1 MSVFL
6 PDDFD
11 ARRPLALI
19 AGQGNYPVLLA
30 QRARNAGIQ
39 LRLIEL
45 GGETSPELIESF
57 PDDKRTSV
65 KVGQIGKL
73 LKELKKFDAG
83 YAVMAGQVTPG
94 KLFKGLHPDLKA
106 IRMLAGLDRKNAET
120 IFGAIG
126 DEIEKAGVQLLDA
139 RIFMD
144 DDLAEEGAM
153 VKGKEKIEPEHL
165 AHGIEIARENARL
178 DVGQGVVVSRG
189 TVLAVEAFEGTN
201 AMLERAGKFGAKN
214 CLFVKLGKPK
224 QDTRFDVPVFG
235 LQTLKTLSE
244 ANIKNVALASGS
256 VLILDKGTVIKE
268 AKKLGIRCHR
278 GETLNFSSCYFT
290 QKY

>member
-1 MSVFL
+1 MSRFL
-6 PDDFD
+6 PDNFD
-11 ARRPLALI
+11 PSRPLTLI
-19 AGQGNYPVLLA
+19 AGQGIYPQLLA
-30 QRARNAGIQ
+30 ARARKAGMPI
-39 LRLIEL
+39 RLIEL
-45 GGETSPELIESF
+45 GGETSNELITSF
-57 PDDKRTSV
+57 PENQRSAV
-65 KVGQIGKL
+65 KVGQVGKL
-73 LKELKKFDAG
+73 LKELKKLDAK

-126 DEIEKAGVQLLDA
+126 EEIEKAGVHLLDA
-139 RIFMD
+139 RVFMD
-144 DDLAEEGAM
+144 QDLAEEG
-153 VKGKEKIEPEHL
+153 VLVQGKEKIEPEHL
-165 AHGIEIARENARL
+165 KHGVEIARENARL

-235 LQTLKTLSE
+235 LRTLQAMKE
-244 ANIKNVALASGS
+244 AGIGNAAVEAGS
-256 VLILDKGTVIKE
+256 VLLLEKNEILKE
-268 AKKLGIRCHR
+268 SQKLKIGIQ
-278 GETLNFSSCYFT
+278 GI
-290 QKY
+290 

>member
-1 MSVFL
+1 MSRFL
-6 PDDFD
+6 PENFD
-11 ARRPLALI
+11 ASRRLALI
-19 AGQGNYPVLLA
+19 AGQGQYPILLA
-30 QRARNAGIQ
+30 KRARQAGIS

-45 GGETSPELIESF
+45 GGETAPELISSF
-57 PDDKRTSV
+57 SDDERSAV
-65 KVGQIGKL
+65 KVGQVGKL
-73 LKELKKFDAG
+73 LKELKRFDAG

-126 DEIEKAGVQLLDA
+126 DEIEKVGVHLLDA
-139 RIFMD
+139 RVFMD
-144 DDLAEEGAM
+144 EDLAEEGVM
-153 VKGKEKIEPEHL
+153 VKGKEKIAPEHL
-165 AHGIEIARENARL
+165 NHGIEIARENARL

-235 LQTLKTLSE
+235 TQTLQEMKK
-244 ANIKNVALASGS
+244 AGFGNAALETGS
-256 VLILDKGTVIKE
+256 VLLLDKSEVLKQ
-268 AKKLGIRCHR
+268 AKKLDIGLS
-278 GETLNFSSCYFT
+278 GVKT
-290 QKY
+290 

>member
-1 MSVFL
+1 MSRFL

-11 ARRPLALI
+11 ASQPLALI
-19 AGQGNYPVLLA
+19 AGQGDYPILLA
-30 QRARNAGIQ
+30 ERARKAGIN

-45 GGETSPELIESF
+45 GGETSPELVSSF
-57 PDDKRTSV
+57 SDNERSAV
-65 KVGQIGKL
+65 KVGQVGKL

-126 DEIEKAGVQLLDA
+126 DEIEQAGVHLLDA
-139 RIFMD
+139 RVFMD
-144 DDLAEEGAM
+144 EDLAEEGVM
-153 VKGKEKIEPEHL
+153 VKGKEKVETEHL

-201 AMLERAGKFGAKN
+201 AMIKRAGTFGAKN

-235 LQTLKTLSE
+235 LKTLQVM
-244 ANIKNVALASGS
+244 KNSGILS
-256 VLILDKGTVIKE
+256 AVLQSNHVLILNKEKVLQE
-268 AKKLGIRCHR
+268 AKDKKI
-278 GETLNFSSCYFT
+278 TLIGV
-290 QKY
+290 

>member
-1 MSVFL
+1 MSLFL

-11 ARRPLALI
+11 ASRPLALI
-19 AGQGNYPVLLA
+19 ARQGNYPILLA
-30 QRARNAGIQ
+30 KRAREAGIE

-45 GGETSPELIESF
+45 GGETSSELIESF
-57 PDDKRTSV
+57 SDNERSAV
-65 KVGQIGKL
+65 KVGQVGKL

-94 KLFKGLHPDLKA
+94 KLFRGLHPDLKA

-126 DEIEKAGVQLLDA
+126 DEIEKAGIHLLDA
-139 RIFMD
+139 RVFMD
-144 DDLAEEGAM
+144 EDLADEGTM
-153 VKGKEKIEPEHL
+153 VKGKEKIESEHL
-165 AHGIEIARENARL
+165 AHGIEIARKNARL

-201 AMLERAGKFGAKN
+201 AMLERAGQFGAKN
-214 CLFVKLGKPK
+214 CLFIKLGKPK

-235 LQTLKTLSE
+235 MQTLYALKE
-244 ANIKNVALASGS
+244 AAIKNVALESGS
-256 VLILDKGTVIKE
+256 VLLLNKEEVLKE
-268 AKKLGIRCHR
+268 ARTQAIGILGF
-278 GETLNFSSCYFT
+278 L
-290 QKY
+290 

>member
-1 MSVFL
+1 MSRFL
-6 PDDFD
+6 PENFD
-11 ARRPLALI
+11 ASRPLALI
-19 AGQGNYPVLLA
+19 AGQGLYPVLLA
-30 QRARNAGIQ
+30 ERARQAGISV
-39 LRLIEL
+39 RLIEL
-45 GGETSPELIESF
+45 GGETSPELVESF
-57 PDDKRTSV
+57 AMDERSAV
-65 KVGQIGKL
+65 KVGQVGKL
-73 LKELKKFDAG
+73 LKELKRLDAG

-126 DEIEKAGVQLLDA
+126 DEIEKVGVHLLDA
-139 RIFMD
+139 RVFMD
-144 DDLAEEGAM
+144 EDLAEEGVI
-153 VKGKEKIEPEHL
+153 VKGKEKIAPKHL
-165 AHGIEIARENARL
+165 NHGIEIARENARL

-235 LQTLKTLSE
+235 LQTLE
-244 ANIKNVALASGS
+244 VMIAAGIGNAALESGS
-256 VLILDKGTVIKE
+256 VLLLDKVKILEE
-268 AKKLGIRCHR
+268 AAKDRIGLLGI
-278 GETLNFSSCYFT
+278 
-290 QKY
+290 Q

>member
-1 MSVFL
+1 MSRFL
-6 PDDFD
+6 PDNFD
-11 ARRPLALI
+11 ASLPLTLI
-19 AGQGNYPVLLA
+19 AGQGLYPVLLA
-30 QRARNAGIQ
+30 ERAREAKIP

-45 GGETSPELIESF
+45 GGETHPDLVSSF
-57 PDDKRTSV
+57 PEDERAAV
-65 KVGQIGKL
+65 KVGQVGKL

-126 DEIEKAGVQLLDA
+126 DEIEKIGVHLLDA
-139 RIFMD
+139 RVFMD
-144 DDLAEEGAM
+144 EDLASEGVM
-153 VKGKEKIEPEHL
+153 VKGKEKIDPEHL

-201 AMLERAGKFGAKN
+201 AMLDRAGKFGAKN
-214 CLFVKLGKPK
+214 CLFVKLGKPN

-235 LQTLKTLSE
+235 LQTLKALSE
-244 ANIKNVALASGS
+244 VNINNVALESGS
-256 VLILDKGTVIKE
+256 VLLLNKDEVMKK
-268 AKKLGIRCHR
+268 AKKLRIGIS
-278 GETLNFSSCYFT
+278 GIKSLT
-290 QKY
+290 

>member
-1 MSVFL
+1 MSRFL
-6 PDDFD
+6 PEKFD
-11 ARRPLALI
+11 ASRPLALI
-19 AGQGNYPVLLA
+19 AGQGQYPLLLA
-30 QRARNAGIQ
+30 ERARKAGIS

-45 GGETSPELIESF
+45 GGETSSELISSF
-57 PDDKRTSV
+57 PRNERSAV
-65 KVGQIGKL
+65 KVGQVGKL

-126 DEIEKAGVQLLDA
+126 DEIEKIDVHLLDA
-139 RIFMD
+139 RVFMD
-144 DDLAEEGAM
+144 EDLASEGVM
-153 VKGKEKIEPEHL
+153 VKGKEKIDPEHL

-235 LQTLKTLSE
+235 MQTLEKMKY
-244 ANIKNVALASGS
+244 AGIGNVAFEDGS
-256 VLILDKGTVIKE
+256 VLLLDKE
-268 AKKLGIRCHR
+268 KLLFTATQMGI
-278 GETLNFSSCYFT
+278 GIQGFN
-290 QKY
+290 QNI

>member
-1 MSVFL
+1 MFTNFCFKHEL
-6 PDDFD
+6 TE
-11 ARRPLALI
+11 
-19 AGQGNYPVLLA
+19 
-30 QRARNAGIQ
+30 RARKAGIR

-45 GGETSPELIESF
+45 GGETARELVSSF
-57 PDDKRTSV
+57 SDDERSAV
-65 KVGQIGKL
+65 KVGQVGKL
-73 LKELKKFDAG
+73 LKELKKFGAG

-106 IRMLAGLDRKNAET
+106 IRMLAGLDLKNAET

-126 DEIEKAGVQLLDA
+126 DEIEKAGVHLLDA
-139 RIFMD
+139 RVFMD
-144 DDLAEEGAM
+144 EDLAKDGIM
-153 VKGKEKIEPEHL
+153 VKGKEKIAPEHL
-165 AHGIEIARENARL
+165 DHGIEIARENARL

-235 LQTLKTLSE
+235 LQTLQAMNDAGIGTAALESGAVLLLDRDHIFREAGNLKITL
-244 ANIKNVALASGS
+244 I
-256 VLILDKGTVIKE
+256 
-268 AKKLGIRCHR
+268 GIP
-278 GETLNFSSCYFT
+278 
-290 QKY
+290 K

>member
-1 MSVFL
+1 MSRFL
-6 PDDFD
+6 PETFD
-11 ARRPLALI
+11 PSRPLALI
-19 AGQGNYPVLLA
+19 AGQGRYPVLLA
-30 QRARNAGIQ
+30 ARAKKAGISV
-39 LRLIEL
+39 RLIEL
-45 GGETSPELIESF
+45 GGETTPELVASF
-57 PDDKRTSV
+57 PEHERSAV
-65 KVGQIGKL
+65 KVGQVGKL
-73 LKELKKFDAG
+73 LKELKKFGAG

-126 DEIEKAGVQLLDA
+126 DEIEQAGVHLLDA
-139 RIFMD
+139 RVFMD
-144 DDLAEEGAM
+144 EDLAEEGVM
-153 VKGKEKIEPEHL
+153 VKGKEKVETEHL

-201 AMLERAGKFGAKN
+201 AMIKRAGTFGAKN

-235 LQTLKTLSE
+235 LQTLQSMHD
-244 ANIKNVALASGS
+244 AGIKNAALETDS
-256 VLILDKGTVIKE
+256 VLLLDKVEVFKQ
-268 AKKLGIRCHR
+268 AKKFGI
-278 GETLNFSSCYFT
+278 GLTGVET
-290 QKY
+290 

>member
-1 MSVFL
+1 MSRFI

-11 ARRPLALI
+11 PSRPLALI
-19 AGQGNYPVLLA
+19 AGQGIYPQLLA
-30 QRARNAGIQ
+30 ARARKAGIPI
-39 LRLIEL
+39 RLIEL
-45 GGETSPELIESF
+45 GGETSNELITSF
-57 PDDKRTSV
+57 PENQRSAV
-65 KVGQIGKL
+65 KVGQVGKL
-73 LKELKKFDAG
+73 LKELKKLDAK

-126 DEIEKAGVQLLDA
+126 DEIEKVGVHLLDA
-139 RIFMD
+139 RVFMD
-144 DDLAEEGAM
+144 QDLAEEG
-153 VKGKEKIEPEHL
+153 VLVQGKEKIEPEHL
-165 AHGIEIARENARL
+165 KHGVEIARENARL

-235 LQTLKTLSE
+235 LRTLQAMKE
-244 ANIKNVALASGS
+244 AGIGNAAVEAGS
-256 VLILDKGTVIKE
+256 VLLLEKNEILKE
-268 AKKLGIRCHR
+268 SQKLKIGIQ
-278 GETLNFSSCYFT
+278 GI
-290 QKY
+290 

>member
-1 MSVFL
+1 MSRFL
-6 PDDFD
+6 PENFD
-11 ARRPLALI
+11 ASRRLALI
-19 AGQGNYPVLLA
+19 AGQGQYPILLA
-30 QRARNAGIQ
+30 KRARQAGIS

-45 GGETSPELIESF
+45 GGETAPELISSF
-57 PDDKRTSV
+57 SDNERSAV
-65 KVGQIGKL
+65 KVGQVGKL
-73 LKELKKFDAG
+73 LKELKRFDAG

-106 IRMLAGLDRKNAET
+106 IRMLAELDRKNAET

-126 DEIEKAGVQLLDA
+126 DEIEKVGVHLLDA
-139 RIFMD
+139 RVFMD
-144 DDLAEEGAM
+144 EDLAEEGVM
-153 VKGKEKIEPEHL
+153 VKGKEKIAPEHL
-165 AHGIEIARENARL
+165 NHGIEIARENARL

-235 LQTLKTLSE
+235 TQTLQEMKK
-244 ANIKNVALASGS
+244 AGFGNAALETGS
-256 VLILDKGTVIKE
+256 VLLLDKSEVLKQ
-268 AKKLGIRCHR
+268 AKKLDIGLS
-278 GETLNFSSCYFT
+278 GVKT
-290 QKY
+290 

>member
-1 MSVFL
+1 MSRFL
-6 PDDFD
+6 PENFD
-11 ARRPLALI
+11 RSKPLTLI
-19 AGQGNYPVLLA
+19 AGKGTYPILLA
-30 QRARNAGIQ
+30 ERARSAGVS

-45 GGETSPELIESF
+45 GGETSEELINSF
-57 PDDKRTSV
+57 PDHERSAV

-73 LKELKKFDAG
+73 LKELKKFNSG

-94 KLFKGLHPDLKA
+94 KLFRGLHPDLKA

-126 DEIEKAGVQLLDA
+126 DEIEKAGIHLLDA
-139 RIFMD
+139 RVFMD
-144 DDLAEEGAM
+144 QDLAEQGLLI
-153 VKGKEKIEPEHL
+153 KGKEKIEPEHL

-178 DVGQGVVVSRG
+178 DVGQGVVVSQG

-214 CLFVKLGKPK
+214 CLFVKLGKPS

-235 LQTLKTLSE
+235 SKTLQ
-244 ANIKNVALASGS
+244 AMRDGGVRNAALEIGS
-256 VLILDKGTVIKE
+256 VLVLNKPESIIE
-268 AKKLGIRCHR
+268 AKTLGIGMTGFR
-278 GETLNFSSCYFT
+278 
-290 QKY
+290 

>member
-1 MSVFL
+1 MSRFL
-6 PDDFD
+6 PDNFD
-11 ARRPLALI
+11 ASLPLTLI
-19 AGQGNYPVLLA
+19 AGQGQYPVLLA
-30 QRARNAGIQ
+30 ERARKAKIP

-45 GGETSPELIESF
+45 GGETSPELVSSF
-57 PDDKRTSV
+57 PEDERAAV
-65 KVGQIGKL
+65 KVGQVGKL

-126 DEIEKAGVQLLDA
+126 DEIEKIGVHLLDA
-139 RIFMD
+139 RVFMD
-144 DDLAEEGAM
+144 EDLASEGIM
-153 VKGKEKIEPEHL
+153 VKGKENIDPEHL

-178 DVGQGVVVSRG
+178 DVGQGVVVSQG

-201 AMLERAGKFGAKN
+201 AMLNRAGQFGAKN

-235 LQTLKTLSE
+235 LQTLQEMKDVGIGNAALKTGSVLLLNKEKLLSE
-244 ANIKNVALASGS
+244 ANKQRI
-256 VLILDKGTVIKE
+256 
-268 AKKLGIRCHR
+268 GIT
-278 GETLNFSSCYFT
+278 GFANS
-290 QKY
+290 

>member
-1 MSVFL
+1 MSRFL
-6 PDDFD
+6 PEKFD
-11 ARRPLALI
+11 ASRPLALI
-19 AGQGNYPVLLA
+19 AGQGQYPLLLA
-30 QRARNAGIQ
+30 ERARKAGIS

-45 GGETSPELIESF
+45 GGETSSELISSF
-57 PDDKRTSV
+57 PRNERSAV
-65 KVGQIGKL
+65 KVGQVGKL

-126 DEIEKAGVQLLDA
+126 DEIEKIDVHLLDA
-139 RIFMD
+139 RVFMD
-144 DDLAEEGAM
+144 EDLASEGVM
-153 VKGKEKIEPEHL
+153 VKGKEKIDPEHL

-235 LQTLKTLSE
+235 MQTLEKMKY
-244 ANIKNVALASGS
+244 AGIGNVAFEDGS
-256 VLILDKGTVIKE
+256 VLLLDKE
-268 AKKLGIRCHR
+268 KLLLTATQMGI
-278 GETLNFSSCYFT
+278 GIQGFN
-290 QKY
+290 QNI

>member
-1 MSVFL
+1 MSIFL
-6 PDDFD
+6 PDNFD
-11 ARRPLALI
+11 ASLPLTLI
-19 AGQGNYPVLLA
+19 AGQGQYPVLLA
-30 QRARNAGIQ
+30 ERAREAKIP

-45 GGETSPELIESF
+45 GGETSPELVSSF
-57 PDDKRTSV
+57 SEDERAAV
-65 KVGQIGKL
+65 KVGQVGKL
-73 LKELKKFDAG
+73 LKELKRLDAG

-126 DEIEKAGVQLLDA
+126 DEIEKIGVHLLDA
-139 RIFMD
+139 RVFMD
-144 DDLAEEGAM
+144 EDLASEGVM
-153 VKGKEKIEPEHL
+153 VKGKEKIDPEHL

-178 DVGQGVVVSRG
+178 DVGQGVVVSQG

-201 AMLERAGKFGAKN
+201 AMLDRAGQFGAKK

-235 LQTLKTLSE
+235 VQTLKTLSE
-244 ANIKNVALASGS
+244 VNIKNVALESRS
-256 VLILDKGTVIKE
+256 VLLLDKVEVLIQ
-268 AKKLGIRCHR
+268 AKKLGI
-278 GETLNFSSCYFT
+278 GISGVKSPI
-290 QKY
+290 Q